1 MTQLARLCLT
11 IQQHTS
17 STRIRTTIHQSLAV
31 ILITL
36 VTTALTMFF
45 KQQLQANF
53 LKTLMGLKKTMAYIQ
68 SCFKEQCISLI
79 SNTA

>member
-1 MTQLARLCLT
+1 MIQLARLHLT
-11 IQQHTS
+11 IQEHTS

-36 VTTALTMFF
+36 VTAALTMFF

-53 LKTLMGLKKTMAYIQ
+53 LKTLMSLKKTMAYIQ
-68 SCFKEQCISLI
+68 SCFCKYRKYFSYK
-79 SNTA
+79 